1 MASFLV
7 HTIFPRLFSTK
18 FEFAKIPSTTPCV
31 SASNFGSEHDVRKE
45 SENIITHIANVLF
58 FINKSYSVTVDLA
71 VEVVES
77 WMPSVTEVKIVD
89 SWLPG
94 IIEWKIVGA
103 CSNLRPSIRVKFVDS
118 WLPFVTEV
126 KIVDSWLPGIK
137 KVCITNLNSLDQE
150 TQRLLTK

>member
-1 MASFLV
+1 MKKLLGIVVLS
-7 HTIFPRLFSTK
+7 
-18 FEFAKIPSTTPCV
+18 
-31 SASNFGSEHDVRKE
+31 
-45 SENIITHIANVLF
+45 LF

-94 IIEWKIVGA
+94 I
-103 CSNLRPSIRVKFVDS
+103 
-118 WLPFVTEV
+118 
-126 KIVDSWLPGIK
+126 K

>member
-1 MASFLV
+1 MV
-7 HTIFPRLFSTK
+7 QY
-18 FEFAKIPSTTPCV
+18 
-31 SASNFGSEHDVRKE
+31 G
-45 SENIITHIANVLF
+45 ENILDKVIMKKLLGIVVLSLF

-94 IIEWKIVGA
+94 ITEWKIVGA

-118 WLPFVTEV
+118 WLPSVTEV